1 MEDEQ
6 GRRVETGMPPEFSMH
21 QYWIRRFA
29 GHVPKLSFQGSTRMD
44 WEAWKA
50 EAMPRLVD
58 LMGDFPE
65 KAPLHARIEG
75 VVEDGDLILERVVFD
90 TERFVSVPAWVLRR
104 KDLPAGKRHAAIL
117 CSHGHGRFGKDPVA
131 GRRDSPGHVA
141 DIDAMNY
148 DYAAQMALQGFVTM
162 APDLRGFGERYDPAD
177 VALGHD
183 ACDLNYV
190 KGSMLGVYP
199 LTLIV
204 HDMKACVDYLE
215 TRPEVDPARI
225 GMMGLSQG
233 GTTTTFTAALEPR
246 IRAADIIGYVNPWA
260 GFGLDRGNYCGSQV
274 VPGIY
279 RWFDTH
285 DIAGLIAPRPLLLEM
300 GRQDTC
306 FFIED
311 LLKGFEGVERIY
323 RAAGVPGRLEA
334 DIGEGGHAF
343 VGKKAPGF
351 FRTHLLG

>member
-1 MEDEQ
+1 MQDD
-6 GRRVETGMPPEFSMH
+6 RVKAAENGMPPEFSMR
-21 QYWIRRFA
+21 QYWIRRYA
-29 GHVPKLSFQGSTRMD
+29 GHVPKLSFQGTTLAE
-44 WEAWKA
+44 WEAWRA
-50 EAMPRLVD
+50 EAMPRLLD
-58 LMGDFPE
+58 LMGEFPE
-65 KAPLHARIEG
+65 KAPLNPR
-75 VVEDGDLILERVVFD
+75 VEAIVEEGDLLLERVVFD

-104 KDLPAGKRHAAIL
+104 RDLPAGKRHAAIL
-117 CSHGHGRFGKDPVA
+117 CSHGHGNHGKDPVA
-131 GRRDSPGHVA
+131 GRRYTPGHVA

-148 DYAAQMALQGFVTM
+148 DYAAQMALKGFVTM
-162 APDLRGFGERYDPAD
+162 APDLRGFGERYDPVDA
-177 VALGHD
+177 ALGHD

-204 HDMKACVDYLE
+204 HDMKGCVDYLG

-285 DIAGLIAPRPLLLEM
+285 DVAGLIAPRPLLIEM
-300 GRQDTC
+300 GKKDTC

-311 LLKGFEGVERIY
+311 LQKGYAGVERIY
-323 RAAGVPGRLEA
+323 RAAGCGALLEA
-334 DIGEGGHAF
+334 DVGEGGHAF
-343 VGKKAPGF
+343 VGSKAPAF
-351 FRTHLLG
+351 FRKHLG